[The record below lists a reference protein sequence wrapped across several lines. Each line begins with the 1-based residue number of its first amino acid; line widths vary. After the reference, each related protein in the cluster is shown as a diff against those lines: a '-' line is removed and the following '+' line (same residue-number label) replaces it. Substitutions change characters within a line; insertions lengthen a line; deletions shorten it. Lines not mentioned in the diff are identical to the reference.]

1 MVRGRT
7 PIREINDMAQLSDE
21 RLRATAERLISAH
34 QEASRSNDWLFFV
47 DELYAQDCIYTCEY
61 AGVMTVVADG
71 IDEIKATH
79 YGRDMQ
85 VGWEGWSFP
94 YEGVYVG
101 TDNRLVTHWL
111 NRGPGNRPDGSHYQ
125 TPGVSFITLND
136 DARICRQFDLF
147 DLAHQMRLC
156 DELED
161 AGLLSPQLKA
171 EWVIP
176 MKEKL
181 EAQLARNR

>member
-1 MVRGRT
+1 
-7 PIREINDMAQLSDE
+7 MATLSDE
-21 RLRATAERLISAH
+21 LLRQTADKLIAAH

-47 DELYAQDCIYTCEY
+47 DELYARDCIYTCEY
-61 AGVMTVVADG
+61 AGVMRVVANG

-85 VGWEGWSFP
+85 VGWEGWTFP

-101 TDNRLVTHWL
+101 SDNRLVTHWF
-111 NRGPGNRPDGSHYQ
+111 NRGPGQKPDGSYYQ
-125 TPGVSFITLND
+125 TPGVSFITLDD
-136 DARICRQFDLF
+136 DARICRQFDMF

-156 DELED
+156 DDLED

-171 EWVIP
+171 QWVIP

-181 EAQLARNR
+181 EAQLAQNR

>member
-1 MVRGRT
+1 MK
-7 PIREINDMAQLSDE
+7 PLSEDT
-21 RLRATAERLISAH
+21 LRATADKLVAAH
-34 QEASRSNDWLFFV
+34 QEASRTGDWLFFV
-47 DELYAQDCIYTCEY
+47 DELYSDDCIYTCEY
-61 AGVMTVVADG
+61 AGVMEVVADG

-85 VGWEGWSFP
+85 VGWEGWTFP
-94 YEGVYVG
+94 YEGVYTG
-101 TDNRLVTHWL
+101 TDNRLITHWL
-111 NRGPGNRPDGSHYQ
+111 NRGPGRRPDGTYFQ
-125 TPGVSFITLND
+125 TPGVSFITLNEE
-136 DARICRQFDLF
+136 ARICRQFDLF

-161 AGLLSPQLKA
+161 AGLLSPALK
-171 EWVIP
+171 EQWVIP